1 MESLFIYYESL
12 AANPML
18 NDFPLSNIHLQF
30 DCFDCISYNR
40 LLFYAAYRYC
50 HGNSVR
56 KKCTLKNRDKKGLF
70 KEKFDTK
77 IFELMRIKT
86 STRLPRRLI
95 LRFSK

>member
-30 DCFDCISYNR
+30 DCFDCVSYNR
-40 LLFYAAYRYC
+40 LLSYAAYRYC
-50 HGNSVR
+50 HRNSFR
-56 KKCTLKNRDKKGLF
+56 KCTLKNKDKKRLS

-77 IFELMRIKT
+77 IFELIKIKT